1 MKIFTKEERAA
12 LDRYSV
18 EEEGVSVSELINRFA
33 EGVTAE
39 VMKRLRPGHSRA
51 PAIMALMH
59 WPLPVC

>member
-39 VMKRLRPGHSRA
+39 VMKIGRA
-51 PAIMALMH
+51 H
-59 WPLPVC
+59 V